1 MAYHFLKLINPY
13 CTCWIPTTMSHR
25 IFLSIQAV
33 MPAILAH
40 LESIYPEEFSEANYS
55 LSDHSKKGLVGLNLH
70 SDKYP
75 STLFWIDER
84 LTVQPAFLHKTTE
97 AHWQLNSQ
105 LKRKIS
111 DLLKRAA

>member
-1 MAYHFLKLINPY
+1 
-13 CTCWIPTTMSHR
+13 MSHR
-25 IFLSIQAV
+25 VFLSIQAV
-33 MPAILAH
+33 MPAVLAH

-55 LSDHSKKGLVGLNLH
+55 LHDHVSKGLVGLNLQ

-84 LTVQPAFLHKTTE
+84 LTVQPAFLHKTSE